1 MKARFFSLI
10 DNLNIDGVD
19 KTYVLPL
26 PVTNHDAIDYI
37 RTHTPDGYA
46 IVYTKKS
53 ALDLGQNAIKR
64 MIDVASSTGAGMLY
78 SDYYRVKGNQKEA
91 VPTIDYQLGSV
102 RDDFDFGSLI
112 LLSADALK
120 TTNATDYL
128 YAALYDLRLQIAK
141 NFPIIH
147 LNEFLY
153 TEFEEE
159 KCSGGEKQFDYVD
172 PKNRIVQI
180 EMESACTNYLKSI
193 GAYLTADFKKISFDE
208 AKFETQASVIIPVK
222 NRYKTI
228 ADAIDSVLSQTTNFP
243 FNLLIIDNNSIDGT
257 SEIIEKFAKSDNRV
271 VHIVPERLDLGIGGC
286 WNCGINNAKC
296 GKFAIQLDSDDV
308 YQDQQTLQT
317 IIDAFYDQNCAMLIG
332 SYTITSFDMKPLPP
346 GLIDHKEWTN
356 ENGHNNALRI
366 NGLGAPRAFY
376 TPLLRSIQL
385 PNTSYGEDYAMGLR
399 ISREYKIGRIYT
411 SLYLCRRWE
420 GNSDASLN
428 IDKLNKNNLYKDQLR
443 TIEIMA
449 RIQLNK
455 NKNPSGIF

>member
-1 MKARFFSLI
+1 MKARVFSLL
-10 DNLNIDGVD
+10 DNLNIEGVY
-19 KTYVLPL
+19 KTYVLPS
-26 PVTNHDAIDYI
+26 PPTNHDAIDYI

-46 IVYTKKS
+46 IVYTKKT

-78 SDYYRVKGNQKEA
+78 SDYYHVKGDQKEA

-102 RDDFDFGSLI
+102 RDDFDFGPVI
-112 LLSADALK
+112 LFSADALK
-120 TTNATDYL
+120 TSIATDYL
-128 YAALYDLRLQIAK
+128 YAALYDLRLQTAK
-141 NFPIIH
+141 KFPIIH

-153 TEFEEE
+153 TEFEEDKISSE
-159 KCSGGEKQFDYVD
+159 EKQCNYVD
-172 PKNRIVQI
+172 PKNRAVQI

-193 GAYLTADFKKISFDE
+193 GAYLTADFKKISFDD
-208 AKFETQASVIIPVK
+208 AQFENQASVIIPVK
-222 NRYKTI
+222 NRAKTI
-228 ADAIDSVLSQTTNFP
+228 ADAIESVLSQATNFP
-243 FNLLIIDNNSIDGT
+243 FNLLIIDNHSTDGT
-257 SEIIEKFAKSDNRV
+257 SEIIERFAKSDNRV

-308 YQDQQTLQT
+308 YQDQHTLQT
-317 IIDAFYDQNCAMLIG
+317 IIDGFYAQNCAMLIG
-332 SYTITSFDMKPLPP
+332 SYTITGFDMKILPP

-399 ISREYKIGRIYT
+399 ISREYKIGRIYN

-428 IDKLNKNNLYKDQLR
+428 IDKLNKNNLYKDRLR

-449 RIQLNK
+449 RIQFNK
-455 NKNPSGIF
+455 TKIPSE